1 MLSLFKKHQP
11 LHPAIIRV
19 PMRGSS
25 SRELLGEALA
35 PKTDEQR
42 KREWR
47 DKFLKVNPDL
57 NESDLLN
64 MEAQGL
70 AILSDWRKRNG
81 RNAA

>member
-1 MLSLFKKHQP
+1 MLSLFKKQQP
-11 LHPAIIRV
+11 LHPAIIRA
-19 PMRGSS
+19 PLRGHS

-47 DKFLKVNPDL
+47 DRFLEVNPGL

-64 MEAQGL
+64 LEAQGN